1 MQFFLY
7 FAAVIV
13 GSVLA
18 YALAPKPPRQKPPT
32 LEDFELPT
40 AEEGRAIPWIF
51 GTYKITDPN
60 FIWYGDLEVRTKTK
74 DGVKTRLYRMG
85 TQQEFCISPV
95 DALIAL
101 EYGGKDCGITAV
113 TSSQQI
119 SINLPNLF
127 GGRDKEG
134 GIDGD
139 FDVCFG
145 EPTQAV
151 NDYLLAQIGAPL
163 SAFRDSLTLVGRKPS
178 WVANSIYIKPL
189 LPTIRCIEAGWEDGA
204 CWYPE
209 TAIVPD
215 DLPTATGYD
224 SFVTSFRGGGGLDY
238 RWLLDSAFAAD
249 GDTEASV
256 GTAGAL
262 AIKREANES
271 PYTDDPGGDSI
282 TGLQPGITC
291 GTSDGYSVEFGSY
304 SVAGQAAMTIPY
316 YVNGTQSLTLG
327 VWIDASDGIN
337 YFVFGTNVDNDA
349 AVYQGFWLKVTADGK
364 LYLQFGDGG
373 GMVSA
378 YRKSYISAPG
388 TVVAGDRN
396 FFVFRWDTEALGDA
410 WTIFANGEPVA
421 FSYESGDAVTV
432 AWGSGGSLPRIGLGC
447 GFRKNAGEN
456 LIGFMDEAFLHLD
469 ALTDEEI
476 ADLYHVG
483 TCTGGGNGWDMNP
496 AHIIYKCL
504 TSTDQGAG
512 EPSATIDDANFR
524 AAALLFYTESLGLSF
539 QWRNEGAIRDFLAE
553 VCTHAGAVLTLDP
566 STGLTQIIP
575 LRDDYTVAALDLY
588 TEDHILEVVEW
599 QDAADGEA
607 VNEVTVEYRK
617 RDGSKGTATW
627 VNRASVQEQGVSH
640 ATLSFP
646 GITKE
651 SLARRVAKRETL
663 QRSSNLSRGKLK
675 VNRNTWDKLPGRVFR
690 FSHEPEAI
698 AETVVRVIDIDL
710 GTLTDGEITITVVQD
725 IFSLDDAITDVGD
738 PGGGWT
744 APDTDPAAVS
754 TQDVIEAPFWAL
766 VGDLGAANAAA
777 LDAGAGYL
785 VSLAVKSSAVAE
797 GYNRWTRVDPDD
809 YAETGEAVDFAPSAT
824 LTATLDRSTDS
835 AIPLSGGTDLDLV
848 EPGWIAMIGTGV
860 SAELCYVFEVNTT
873 TNQAALLR
881 GRLDTT
887 PQEHAAGTR
896 VWFLDGNAPDW
907 PRDSTQWADADS
919 VNVKLQPITGG
930 GVLALASASA
940 MTGALD
946 SRQARPYP
954 PGNVALNAEAHPTEI
969 LSPLEVT
976 WSHRD
981 RLVQGY
987 SHVSQYDATD
997 YGPEVGTT
1005 YNGYV
1010 YDHATDALITSASGM
1025 TGATWT
1031 PTLTSSGELRLELEA
1046 VRDGYVSWQRQV
1058 RSFTFIAD
1066 RARIVVSGDPRETA
1080 TGTIRD
1086 TTG

>member
-1 MQFFLY
+1 MQF
-7 FAAVIV
+7 
-13 GSVLA
+13 LA
-18 YALAPKPPRQKPPT
+18 YLAVLVIGSLIAVALAPKPPKQKAPT
-32 LEDFELPT
+32 LEDFDLPT

-74 DGVKTRLYRMG
+74 DKVKTRLYRMG

-95 DALIAL
+95 DALVAL
-101 EYGGKDCGITAV
+101 EYGGKDCGITEV

-178 WVANSIYIKPL
+178 WVANSTYIKPL
-189 LPTIRCIEAGWEDGA
+189 LPTVRCIEAGWEDGT

-209 TAIVPD
+209 TAGIPD
-215 DLPTATGYD
+215 DSISSTMAFDEWIDVSIEKDGLWLRIYINGQFSNEVELPYNPTGPVDPAGWMIGRYTYSGGD
-224 SFVTSFRGGGGLDY
+224 TPAFFYGLIDRFVVTRAAKYGGTSFTPSTDTPGPSDPFWDDVVIALDLSGSEGSTTITDIKGLSTWTAWGG
-238 RWLLDSAFAAD
+238 AH
-249 GDTEASV
+249 
-256 GTAGAL
+256 
-262 AIKREANES
+262 
-271 PYTDDPGGDSI
+271 I
-282 TGLQPGITC
+282 T
-291 GTSDGYSVEFGSY
+291 TSDGVTGGSCLSLDGAGDYLSCPINAYNSITSDWTVDVCVKMPVGAVPTGEIWTYGQVEAASHGHGL
-304 SVAGQAAMTIPY
+304 AG
-316 YVNGTQSLTLG
+316 N
-327 VWIDASDGIN
+327 
-337 YFVFGTNVDNDA
+337 
-349 AVYQGFWLKVTADGK
+349 
-364 LYLQFGDGG
+364 
-373 GMVSA
+373 VSA
-378 YRKSYISAPG
+378 GEIWMRGFVGANPPSLLPIGIVDSIETAP
-388 TVVAGDRN
+388 
-396 FFVFRWDTEALGDA
+396 
-410 WTIFANGEPVA
+410 PV
-421 FSYESGDAVTV
+421 
-432 AWGSGGSLPRIGLGC
+432 
-447 GFRKNAGEN
+447 
-456 LIGFMDEAFLHLD
+456 
-469 ALTDEEI
+469 
-476 ADLYHVG
+476 
-483 TCTGGGNGWDMNP
+483 WDMNP

-524 AAALLFYTESLGLSF
+524 AAALTFYTERLGLSL
-539 QWRNEGAIRDFLAE
+539 QWRNEGSIRDFLAE

-575 LRDDYTVAALDLY
+575 LRDDYAVDELDLY

-646 GITKE
+646 GITTHA
-651 SLARRVAKRETL
+651 LARRIAKRECL

-690 FSHEPEAI
+690 FSHGPEAI

-725 IFSLDDAITDVGD
+725 TFSLDDAITDVGD

-744 APDTDPAAVS
+744 APDTDPAAIS
-754 TQDVIEAPFWAL
+754 TQDIIEAPFWTL

-777 LDAGAGYL
+777 LGVDAGYL
-785 VSLAVKSSAVAE
+785 ISLAVKSSAVAE
-797 GYNRWTRVDPDD
+797 GYNRWTRISPDD
-809 YAETGEAVDFAPSAT
+809 YAETGEAIDFAPSAT
-824 LTATLDRSTDS
+824 LTASLDRSTYIGI
-835 AIPLSGGTDLDLV
+835 ALSGGTNLDLV
-848 EPGWIAMIGTGV
+848 EAGWIAMIGTGTA
-860 SAELCYVFEVNTT
+860 AEFCYVLSVDAV
-873 TNQAALLR
+873 TNETIIYR
-881 GRLDTT
+881 GRFDTT

-896 VWFLDGNAPDW
+896 VWFLDGDAPDW
-907 PRDSTQWADADS
+907 PRDPTQWADGDA

-940 MTGALD
+940 MTGTLD
-946 SRQARPYP
+946 SRQVRPYP
-954 PGNVALNAEAHPTEI
+954 PGNVEINGDGHPTI
-969 LSPLEVT
+969 LAGALAVT
-976 WSHRD
+976 WAHRD

-987 SHVSQYDATD
+987 SHIDQYDPTD
-997 YGPEVGTT
+997 YGPEAGTT
-1005 YNGYV
+1005 YNAYA
-1010 YDHATDALITSASGM
+1010 YDDADDTLLDSDTGIS
-1025 TGATWT
+1025 GATWT
-1031 PTLTSSGELRLELEA
+1031 PTITTSCTARIEIES

-1058 RSFTFIAD
+1058 RAFLYFTT
-1066 RARIVVSGDPRETA
+1066 SGLLTEAGDYLLAEAGDYLITET
-1080 TGTIRD
+1080 
-1086 TTG
+1086 